1 MRADI
6 KILNDSRFKEWILVK
21 KVRQSQLKAVVRVN
35 KEMLRLYWD
44 LGEDIVKKEA
54 EAVWWTGIYDTMSRS
69 LKDAFPS
76 LLGFSVTNLK
86 YMKRFYLFYSD
97 VLLNHQQPTADLEV
111 LYSVP

>member
-54 EAVWWTGIYDTMSRS
+54 
-69 LKDAFPS
+69 
-76 LLGFSVTNLK
+76 
-86 YMKRFYLFYSD
+86 
-97 VLLNHQQPTADLEV
+97 
-111 LYSVP
+111 

>member
-86 YMKRFYLFYSD
+86 YMKRFYLFLFRCFIKSS
-97 VLLNHQQPTADLEV
+97 TA
-111 LYSVP
+111 Y